1 MTTCM
6 SAPAAAQC
14 RTCQTSRGSSQLT
27 SPPPLI
33 TTSIH
38 TIEDDDALS
47 VLLLGQGLGCAVPFF
62 MHLFC
67 TWYEQWPASLLL
79 SSPIHFLRSV
89 PFYAVLLL
97 VCRRG
102 LLYRTFPHC
111 TGPEADWSK
120 RTNHFAVANSQG
132 TQSCHA
138 LLRHVAWVRAVSFNN
153 LLFFLI
159 ESLVFLRVGTF
170 SSLYDDART
179 LISHDHMNRVH
190 LESCKNMY
198 FEGLHSNTGVFGYTI
213 QHATRFRICR
223 QGAKVW

>member
-1 MTTCM
+1 LEGPPTLRAMMTTCM

-79 SSPIHFLRSV
+79 SSPIHFCVLSV
-89 PFYAVLLL
+89 YPILLP

-102 LLYRTFPHC
+102 LLYHSLTAQGLKQTGANART
-111 TGPEADWSK
+111 TSL
-120 RTNHFAVANSQG
+120 SQIPKEP
-132 TQSCHA
+132 
-138 LLRHVAWVRAVSFNN
+138 RAV
-153 LLFFLI
+153 
-159 ESLVFLRVGTF
+159 TPY
-170 SSLYDDART
+170 YDT
-179 LISHDHMNRVH
+179 SH
-190 LESCKNMY
+190 E
-198 FEGLHSNTGVFGYTI
+198 
-213 QHATRFRICR
+213 
-223 QGAKVW
+223 